1 MEEQKRRRER
11 KSAAYWLSKSSI
23 LYTICILYVMYVKQ
37 VEVYITE
44 CSVHISSG
52 TMLFAYALCLILWL
66 ASPIRSYCADGTANE
81 VLFYVF
87 PPSILMLFLF
97 AQYSMKIVLFLAVL
111 DGIFLVT
118 VLRDLHRKKRK
129 YSPKKFW
136 RLKRSDLNAFLFV
149 SVCVS
154 MVPTCMMIYW
164 KLESPSGV
172 AELYE
177 RKKDYNL
184 VQNQENIFQE
194 NKEFLLSLK
203 ESEWRQKTLEER
215 TIAAQKMVRL
225 ETERLG
231 IPEIP
236 LQMKEIESLNCIAL
250 YTNANEQ
257 KEIWY
262 DPGYLSSQTAEEFF
276 TTICE
281 ECYHGMEHY
290 LIEHMDWSSE
300 IANTVYFD
308 EMRKWKINIDHYV
321 SGDKEGE
328 SFEAYHS
335 QPLEASAKKYASSE
349 TEALIHFIA
358 VYGNK

>member
-23 LYTICILYVMYVKQ
+23 LYPICILYVMYVKQ

-81 VLFYVF
+81 VLFYTF

-97 AQYSMKIVLFLAVL
+97 AQYSLKIVLFLAVL

-184 VQNQENIFQE
+184 VQN
-194 NKEFLLSLK
+194 
-203 ESEWRQKTLEER
+203 
-215 TIAAQKMVRL
+215 
-225 ETERLG
+225 
-231 IPEIP
+231 
-236 LQMKEIESLNCIAL
+236 
-250 YTNANEQ
+250 
-257 KEIWY
+257 
-262 DPGYLSSQTAEEFF
+262 
-276 TTICE
+276 
-281 ECYHGMEHY
+281 
-290 LIEHMDWSSE
+290 
-300 IANTVYFD
+300 
-308 EMRKWKINIDHYV
+308 
-321 SGDKEGE
+321 
-328 SFEAYHS
+328 
-335 QPLEASAKKYASSE
+335 
-349 TEALIHFIA
+349 
-358 VYGNK
+358 